1 MNIQHLNEL
10 IRVLENVNP
19 IDFNLEEWVVTQ
31 EDLEQAIEE
40 AIELNDT
47 PLSRKYQQ
55 LQDPNNCGTVCCAM
69 GWACQDQYFIENG
82 LTLGGAAQ
90 IPTHLSAIYNED
102 TGKTEKQPTY
112 GFLAIKDFF
121 EFENIQTGENLFL
134 DSSYEAQDKTTPEQV
149 IARVRDLIEIGED
162 KFLEHYEGSYYD

>member
-19 IDFNLEEWVVTQ
+19 IDFNLAEWVATQ
-31 EDLEQAIEE
+31 EDLKQAIEF
-40 AIELNDT
+40 NDT

-82 LTLGGAAQ
+82 LTLGTAQ
-90 IPTHLSAIYNED
+90 MPTHLSTVYNEI
-102 TGKTEKQPTY
+102 TGKSEKQRTH
-112 GFLAIKDFF
+112 GFRAIKDFF
-121 EFENIQTGENLFL
+121 DFENIQTGEHLFL
-134 DSSYEAQDKTTPEQV
+134 DSAYEAQDKTTPEQV
-149 IARVRDLIEIGED
+149 IARVRDLIKIGED

>member
-19 IDFNLEEWVVTQ
+19 IDFNLAEWVVDQ
-31 EDLEQAIEE
+31 KDLQIVIDNEWDIS
-40 AIELNDT
+40 D
-47 PLSRKYQQ
+47 RKYQQ
-55 LQDPNNCGTVCCAM
+55 LQDPNNCGTVCCAI

-82 LTLGGAAQ
+82 ISIGESKV
-90 IPTHLSAIYNED
+90 PTHLSTLYNEQ
-102 TGKTEKQPTY
+102 TGKSEKQLTY

-121 EFENIQTGENLFL
+121 DFENIQTGENLFL

-162 KFLEHYEGSYYD
+162 KFLEHYEDAYYG

>member
-19 IDFNLEEWVVTQ
+19 IDFNLEEWVVDQ
-31 EDLEQAIEE
+31 KDLQIAIDNEWD
-40 AIELNDT
+40 ISD
-47 PLSRKYQQ
+47 RKYQQ

-69 GWACQDQYFIENG
+69 GWACQDQYFIEKG
-82 LTLGGAAQ
+82 LTLGTAQ
-90 IPTHLSAIYNED
+90 MPTHLSMIYNET
-102 TGKTEKQPTY
+102 TGENEKQATH
-112 GFLAIKDFF
+112 GFRAIKYFF

-162 KFLEHYEGSYYD
+162 KFLEHYGGSYYN

>member
-19 IDFNLEEWVVTQ
+19 IDFNLAEWIATQ
-31 EDLEQAIEE
+31 ADSEQAKEFN
-40 AIELNDT
+40 ND
-47 PLSRKYQQ
+47 PLEHKYQQ

-82 LTLGGAAQ
+82 LTLGTAQ
-90 IPTHLSAIYNED
+90 MPTHLSMIYNEI
-102 TGKTEKQPTY
+102 TGENEKQATH
-112 GFLAIKDFF
+112 GFRAIKYFF
-121 EFENIQTGENLFL
+121 EFENIKTGECLFL
-134 DSSYEAQDKTTPEQV
+134 DCAYATTDKTTPEQV
-149 IARVRDLIEIGED
+149 IARVRDLIKIGED

>member
-31 EDLEQAIEE
+31 ADLEQAKEFN
-40 AIELNDT
+40 ND
-47 PLSRKYQQ
+47 PLEYKYQQ

-82 LTLGGAAQ
+82 ISIGESKV
-90 IPTHLSAIYNED
+90 PTYLSTIYNED
-102 TGKTEKQPTY
+102 TGKSEKQPTY
-112 GFLAIKDFF
+112 GFPAIKDFF

-134 DSSYEAQDKTTPEQV
+134 DSSYEAKDKTTPEQV
-149 IARVRDLIEIGED
+149 IARVRDLIKIGED

>member
-19 IDFNLEEWVVTQ
+19 INFNLEEWVVTQ
-31 EDLEQAIEE
+31 ADLEE
-40 AIELNDT
+40 AKEFNSNL
-47 PLSRKYQQ
+47 LKHKYQQ

-82 LTLGGAAQ
+82 LTLGTNQ
-90 IPTHLSAIYNED
+90 MPTLLSTLYNEQ
-102 TGKTEKQPTY
+102 TGKTEKQPTR
-112 GFLAIKDFF
+112 GFRAIKYFF
-121 EFENIQTGENLFL
+121 EFEKIKTGEHLFL

-149 IARVRDLIEIGED
+149 IARVRDLIKIGEA
-162 KFLEHYEGSYYD
+162 KFLEHYEEAYYD

>member
-31 EDLEQAIEE
+31 EDLEQ

-82 LTLGGAAQ
+82 ITLDTAR
-90 IPTHLSAIYNED
+90 IPTHLSTLYNEQ
-102 TGKTEKQPTY
+102 TGKSEKQLTH
-112 GFLAIKDFF
+112 GFLAIKYFF
-121 EFENIQTGENLFL
+121 EFENIQTGEHLFL
-134 DSSYEAQDKTTPEQV
+134 DCSYEAQDKTTPEQV
-149 IARVRDLIEIGED
+149 IARVRDLIKIGED
-162 KFLEHYEGSYYD
+162 KFLEHYEGSYCD

>member
-19 IDFNLEEWVVTQ
+19 INFNLEEWVATQ
-31 EDLEQAIEE
+31 ADLEE
-40 AIELNDT
+40 AKESNDD
-47 PLSRKYQQ
+47 LLKHKYQQ

-82 LTLGGAAQ
+82 ISLGESQ
-90 IPTHLSAIYNED
+90 IPTHLSTVYNEI
-102 TGKTEKQPTY
+102 TGKSEKQTTH
-112 GFLAIKDFF
+112 GFRAIKDFF
-121 EFENIQTGENLFL
+121 DFENIQTGESLFL
-134 DSSYEAQDKTTPEQV
+134 NSFYETQDKTTPEQV

-162 KFLEHYEGSYYD
+162 KFLEHYEGSY

>member
-31 EDLEQAIEE
+31 ADLEE
-40 AIELNDT
+40 AKEFNNT

-55 LQDPNNCGTVCCAM
+55 LQDPNSCGTVCCAM

-82 LTLGGAAQ
+82 LTLGTAQ
-90 IPTHLSAIYNED
+90 MPTHLSTLYNEQ
-102 TGKTEKQPTY
+102 TGKTEKQPTH
-112 GFLAIKDFF
+112 GFRAIKYFF

-149 IARVRDLIEIGED
+149 IARVRDLIKIGED
-162 KFLEHYEGSYYD
+162 KFLKHYEDFYYG